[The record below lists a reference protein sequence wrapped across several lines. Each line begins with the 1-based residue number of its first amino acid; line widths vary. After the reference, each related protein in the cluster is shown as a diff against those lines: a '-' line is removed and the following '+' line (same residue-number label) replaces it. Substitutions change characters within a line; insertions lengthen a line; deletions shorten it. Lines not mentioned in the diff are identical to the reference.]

1 MKPILKTEFDGVKL
15 KGRGKVRDIYD
26 LGDRLL
32 FVSTDR
38 ISAFDCILPNGIP
51 GKGTVLNLLSAHWF
65 RESESLQPNHVETTE
80 VEEYPVELR
89 RYEETLRNRSMI
101 VRKADMV
108 PVECVVRGYLA
119 GSGWKEY
126 RDQGTLAG
134 ETLPEGLRAADR
146 LAAPVFHPAVKAH
159 TGHDENITFAQL
171 EGRIGRELATRLR
184 DASLRLYGWGA
195 AKAESAGVILVDTKF
210 EFGLVNGDLILAD
223 ELFTPDSSRFWR
235 RDEYTPGRQ
244 QEAFDK
250 QFVRDYLESLEWN
263 KQPPAPAL
271 PEDVVRET
279 AGRYREIFRLLTG
292 REAP

>member
-1 MKPILKTEFDGVKL
+1 MQPILKTELEGVKL
-15 KGRGKVRDIYD
+15 QARGKVRDIYD

-51 GKGTVLNLLSAHWF
+51 GKGMVLNLLSEYWF
-65 RESESLQPNHVETTE
+65 RQSES
-80 VEEYPVELR
+80 
-89 RYEETLRNRSMI
+89 
-101 VRKADMV
+101 
-108 PVECVVRGYLA
+108 YLA

-126 RDQGTLAG
+126 RDGGTLAG
-134 ETLPEGLRAADR
+134 EKLPEGLRAADR
-146 LAAPVFHPAVKAH
+146 LATPVFHPAVKAH
-159 TGHDENITFAQL
+159 HGHDENITFAEL
-171 EGRIGRELATRLR
+171 EGRVGGELAARLR

-195 AKAESAGVILVDTKF
+195 AKAEAAGVILVDTKF
-210 EFGLVNGDLILAD
+210 EFGLLDGDLILAD

-250 QFVRDYLESLEWN
+250 QFVRDYLETLEWN
-263 KQPPAPAL
+263 KQPPAPML
-271 PEDVVRET
+271 PEEVVRET